1 MDPLILSSSSLKLF
15 RNCREAY
22 KLGYVYNLDPIGT
35 ESEAVENGTAIH
47 KYLEMAAKGQMSW
60 MKDLYEKDSNATV
73 AIKFLYHHP
82 LPENIIMAED
92 REFFVKLLDDDTWI
106 RCTFDLVYERNGE
119 IVIRDYKTFS
129 RAPSLNL
136 DLDFQARFYI
146 AAAQKHFK
154 KPVSFEYVFIRQT
167 PPGVPKDKAGKCWEP
182 EECYLFYPLDIPQR
196 EADRVWAEARI
207 TATDL
212 ERALEMYEW
221 DGVGDAV
228 WYHNDRKG
236 FGGCD
241 SCFYKRLCAAEN
253 QTGKLDEET
262 IAQLSKPREP
272 LTLPERYRL
281 G

>member
-1 MDPLILSSSSLKLF
+1 LKLF
-15 RNCREAY
+15 RTCREAY

-47 KYLEMAAKGQMSW
+47 KYLEMAAKGDEEW
-60 MKDLYEKDSNATV
+60 MRGDTAVDQNGLV
-73 AIKFLYHHP
+73 AQYFLEHHP
-82 LPENIIMAED
+82 LPPNIIMAED
-92 REFFVKLLDDDTWI
+92 REFFVELLKDVWV

-146 AAAQKHFK
+146 AAAQRHFG

-167 PPGVPKDKAGKCWEP
+167 RPNVPKDKAGKCWEP
-182 EECYLFYPLDIPQR
+182 EECYLFYPLDIPQQ
-196 EADRVWAEARI
+196 EADRVWAEAQW

-212 ERALEMYEW
+212 QRALEHSKES
-221 DGVGDAV
+221 DAV

-241 SCFYKRLCAAEN
+241 SCFYRRLCAAEN
-253 QTGKLDEET
+253 QMGKLDQET
-262 IAQLSKPREP
+262 IAQLSNPREP
-272 LTLPERYRL
+272 LVLPERYRQ
-281 G
+281 

>member
-47 KYLEMAAKGQMSW
+47 AYLERAAKGDEEW
-60 MKDLYEKDSNATV
+60 MRGDTGVDQNGLV
-73 AIKFLYHHP
+73 AQYFLEHHP
-82 LPENIIMAED
+82 LPSNILMAEN
-92 REFFVKLLDDDTWI
+92 REFFVPLLGKEVWV

-146 AAAQKHFK
+146 AAAQRYFN
-154 KPVSFEYVFIRQT
+154 KPVTFEWVYIRQT

-182 EECYLFYPLDIPQR
+182 GECYLFYPLDISQR
-196 EADRVWAEARI
+196 EADNVWEEAQFAAEDI
-207 TATDL
+207 EDTILKHKTSGSDL
-212 ERALEMYEW
+212 
-221 DGVGDAV
+221 V
-228 WYHNDRKG
+228 WYRNSRMG

-241 SCFYKRLCAAEN
+241 SCFYKRLCVAEN
-253 QTGKLDEET
+253 QMGYLDEET
-262 IAQLSKPREP
+262 ITQLSKPREP
-272 LTLPERYRL
+272 LVLPERYTN

>member
-1 MDPLILSSSSLKLF
+1 MEELILSSSSLKLF
-15 RNCREAY
+15 RNCRNAY

-35 ESEAVENGTAIH
+35 ESEAVENGTEIH
-47 KYLEMAAKGQMSW
+47 HWLELAAKGIIDWQEYAGS
-60 MKDLYEKDSNATV
+60 DSNKQV
-73 AIKFLYHHP
+73 AMEYLRHHS
-82 LPENIIMAED
+82 LPTNIVMSED
-92 REFFVKLLDDDTWI
+92 REFFVKLLDDETWI

-146 AAAQKHFK
+146 AAAQKHFQ

-182 EECYLFYPLDIPQR
+182 EECYLFYPLDIPQA
-196 EADRVWAEARI
+196 EADRVWAEAQW

-212 ERALEMYEW
+212 ERALEDSEES
-221 DGVGDAV
+221 GAV

-253 QTGKLDEET
+253 QMGSLDEET